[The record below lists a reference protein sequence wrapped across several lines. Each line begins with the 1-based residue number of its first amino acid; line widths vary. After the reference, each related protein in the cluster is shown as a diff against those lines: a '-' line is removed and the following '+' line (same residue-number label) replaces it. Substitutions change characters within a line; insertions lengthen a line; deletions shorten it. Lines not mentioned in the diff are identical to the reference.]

1 MQVGDLVKHK
11 NLGGI
16 GIITKGGIKQNLIR
30 YLVMWMGADTPV
42 CCWYLREHLETL
54 NESG

>member
-11 NLGGI
+11 NCGGI

-42 CCWYLREHLETL
+42 CCWYLREHLEAI
-54 NESG
+54 